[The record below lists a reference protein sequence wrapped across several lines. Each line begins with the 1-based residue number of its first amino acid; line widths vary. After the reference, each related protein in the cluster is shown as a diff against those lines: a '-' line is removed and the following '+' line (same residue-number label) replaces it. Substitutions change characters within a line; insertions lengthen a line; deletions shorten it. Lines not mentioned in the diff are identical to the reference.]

1 MIQLELHVELAI
13 SENKTTEV
21 EGGEEEPVLKNS
33 SSSNTRPEEDSQP
46 LLLPRVTQSHS
57 FSASSS
63 SSKATERLPSLSHD
77 VPSDDHDDRV
87 QQNKDVGALEQ
98 NDHQLSSSKSYPYS
112 SSPLSPPLSPP
123 PSKTTLQQQ
132 IKHQANQIHP
142 HNSSCSTSPSP
153 TALTTT
159 TDTDYP
165 NHLSNTNGTPRQSEK
180 NIASASTI
188 LKTDYTYR
196 NFAEWAKGTRAKNI
210 PDPTPSPPGTSLTLP
225 TSPSQGS
232 SSYPV
237 KDGNG
242 SNLGANHKS
251 LATSS
256 TVIFF
261 FLGLIIVPSLG
272 LL

>member
-1 MIQLELHVELAI
+1 MIISYLHQSPTL
-13 SENKTTEV
+13 T
-21 EGGEEEPVLKNS
+21 
-33 SSSNTRPEEDSQP
+33 
-46 LLLPRVTQSHS
+46 LLLP
-57 FSASSS
+57 
-63 SSKATERLPSLSHD
+63 
-77 VPSDDHDDRV
+77 
-87 QQNKDVGALEQ
+87 
-98 NDHQLSSSKSYPYS
+98 
-112 SSPLSPPLSPP
+112 
-123 PSKTTLQQQ
+123 
-132 IKHQANQIHP
+132 
-142 HNSSCSTSPSP
+142 
-153 TALTTT
+153 
-159 TDTDYP
+159 YP